1 MLFHTAI
8 ILTAKGSN
16 AFADF
21 PPETAGSPLFR
32 NPKDRVS
39 RSFFTVTNQIFI
51 FVNPLF
57 SSKKWGCSHFNA
69 ETVFFTP
76 KLYIDTA
83 SG

>member
-39 RSFFTVTNQIFI
+39 RSFFYCHRSNFHIRHSTF
-51 FVNPLF
+51 FVKKMGLF
-57 SSKKWGCSHFNA
+57 AFQCRNRFLHPEA
-69 ETVFFTP
+69 VC
-76 KLYIDTA
+76 
-83 SG
+83 

>member
-57 SSKKWGCSHFNA
+57 SSKKMGLFAFQCRNR
-69 ETVFFTP
+69 FFHP
-76 KLYIDTA
+76 EA
-83 SG
+83 VC